1 LFPRLHF
8 QPGNWLPKIR
18 VVGKLRK
25 SALLETTFPL
35 SGTPVAVGGAQR
47 FPAIIVIASLL
58 LVFLGWSMH

>member
-1 LFPRLHF
+1 
-8 QPGNWLPKIR
+8 

-35 SGTPVAVGGAQR
+35 YGTPVAVGGARR

-58 LVFLGWSMH
+58 LVFLGWSLH